1 MFCLCL
7 RLLLC
12 LSVSGCLCI
21 CLCRCPCVY
30 LTALL
35 SVPLSLPLS
44 LSVTVPAPV
53 SAHAAAAP
61 GDGTYHVLPA
71 PLLCFHWPVWFPPF
85 STCRR
90 HPECP
95 RRSRWEIPTFS
106 VQASF
111 ETGNAPKRVPIRS
124 RNGAATPARGPAET
138 SWTPVGRLW
147 NLWGRLGLSSVLFSP
162 PRFSAPLLALSF
174 TSPVGV
180 LTQTR
185 VGA

>member
-1 MFCLCL
+1 MQAVFCLCL

-12 LSVSGCLCI
+12 LSVPGCLCI
-21 CLCRCPCVY
+21 RLCRCPCVY

-95 RRSRWEIPTFS
+95 RRSLESSGALR
-106 VQASF
+106 
-111 ETGNAPKRVPIRS
+111 APSILHGLWPPS
-124 RNGAATPARGPAET
+124 RLSMVLCSLLVARGLDARD
-138 SWTPVGRLW
+138 SLVA
-147 NLWGRLGLSSVLFSP
+147 V
-162 PRFSAPLLALSF
+162 
-174 TSPVGV
+174 
-180 LTQTR
+180 
-185 VGA
+185 

>member
-95 RRSRWEIPTFS
+95 RRNRWEIPDILCTS
-106 VQASF
+106 VLSDRQSPRKGSQTESKWSRHACRRPCGDVLDAGRLPL
-111 ETGNAPKRVPIRS
+111 EPLGVP
-124 RNGAATPARGPAET
+124 GAAPGE
-138 SWTPVGRLW
+138 S
-147 NLWGRLGLSSVLFSP
+147 WGRPRALGGI
-162 PRFSAPLLALSF
+162 PR
-174 TSPVGV
+174 
-180 LTQTR
+180 
-185 VGA
+185 